1 MTAKILKRIAILPSL
16 LVLGVNVSSADEKA
30 HEFYFQQNQ
39 QRFVVASQ
47 DARML
52 ALGGATTQ
60 TTANSLS
67 TVTNPGGLGLMKY
80 GDISGSYGYD
90 EVTGNRFPDGAK
102 LKDKQNSGQVYGA
115 TPINPVKDGL
125 PDGGNLGLGWHGRY
139 GNWAY
144 DPDDT
149 DTSTYQMSAAYGKA
163 LSERLSIGYG
173 LTYQN
178 DDLNALGYE
187 YDSTNSFLHT
197 VGLQYRD
204 GEDLT
209 FGSSVAV
216 GHGSHSLEYTSG
228 RTAQDV
234 DQFSVT
240 WAGGTEYR
248 MGSTT
253 LAGGLDFS
261 YLDNK
266 GDTNNQPDLV
276 VFGGSS
282 HGYLMN
288 LRVGI
293 EERIDDWFAV
303 RAGYR
308 YAANFNWE
316 YKRDALDELDGSAKY
331 NALSLGAGGEIDF
344 DRDAVIQALRVDYG
358 VEYRM
363 VGDDDWQH
371 LVTVSAPFD
380 ICL

>member
-1 MTAKILKRIAILPSL
+1 MTLKIVKRIAILPCLVVFGLDSSL
-16 LVLGVNVSSADEKA
+16 ADEKA

-39 QRFVVASQ
+39 QRFVAQAQ

-60 TTANSLS
+60 TTASS
-67 TVTNPGGLGLMKY
+67 VATVTNPGGLGRMKY
-80 GDISGSYGYD
+80 GDMSGSYGYN
-90 EVTGNRFPDGAK
+90 EVTGNRFPDGGK
-102 LKDKQNSGQVYGA
+102 LKDKQNSGQLYGA
-115 TPINPVKDGL
+115 IPINPVKDGL
-125 PDGGNLGLGWHGRY
+125 PDGGNLGLGWYGRY

-144 DPDDT
+144 DPDET

-163 LSERLSIGYG
+163 ISERLSIGYG

-178 DDLNALGYE
+178 DDLNAAPYE
-187 YDSTNSFLHT
+187 YSSTNSFLHT

-204 GEDLT
+204 GSDLT
-209 FGSSVAV
+209 LGSSVSI
-216 GHGSHSLEYTSG
+216 GHGSHSLDYTSG
-228 RTAQDV
+228 LQGQDV
-234 DQFSVT
+234 DQLSVT
-240 WAGGTEYR
+240 WAGGVEYE
-248 MGSTT
+248 MDSTT
-253 LAGGLDFS
+253 LAGGLDFA

-266 GDTNNQPDLV
+266 GDTNSQPNLV

-288 LRVGI
+288 LRAGI
-293 EERIDDWFAV
+293 EERVEEWLAV

-316 YKRDALDELDGSAKY
+316 YKRDSLDELDGSAKY
-331 NALSLGAGGEIDF
+331 NALSLGAGIRQDF
-344 DRDAVIQALRVDYG
+344 GRDAVIQALRVDYG

-363 VGDDDWQH
+363 VGDNDWQH